1 MERENKIRSQRMNK
15 LLELMKDEDY
25 YVGDFILCVCAN
37 LLNKKEDVFNTS
49 LKIGNKIFE
58 IQINRRA
65 IQ

>member
-1 MERENKIRSQRMNK
+1 MERKNKIRSQRMNK

-49 LKIGNKIFE
+49 LKIGDKIFE
-58 IQINRRA
+58 IQINRRT

>member
-37 LLNKKEDVFNTS
+37 LLNKKEDTFNTS

-58 IQINRRA
+58 IQINRRT